1 MSVIEEQVRK
11 RRTFAI
17 ISHPDAGKTTLT
29 EKLLLYGGAIQLA
42 GTVKGR
48 KASRHAT
55 SDWMALEQQRG
66 ISITSSVMQFPY
78 ANHVVNLLD
87 TPGHED
93 FSEDTY
99 RTLTAVDS
107 ALMVID
113 CAKGVEKRTIK
124 LMEVCRLRDTP
135 IMTFINKLDREGR
148 EPIELLDEIE
158 SILKIPCSPITWPIG
173 MGSRLKGVYHL
184 LQDRIY
190 LYTKVGREKA
200 SERRIIEGLDS
211 DEATEVLGSDAD
223 DFRNEVELVKGACP
237 ELNIDDYLA
246 AKQSPVFFGSA
257 LSNFGVKELLDEF
270 VRYAP
275 TPLPRESEQRDVNP
289 TEDKLTGFVF
299 KIQANMDPGHR
310 DRIAFMRICSGEYR
324 KGMRVLH
331 VRSGKEMKI
340 PDAITFMAADRQHAE
355 SAYAG
360 DIIGLHNHGT
370 INIGD
375 SFTEGEIIKF
385 SGIPNFAP
393 EIFRRAVLKDPLRL
407 KALKK
412 GLAQLCEEGATQLFK
427 PLRNN
432 DLILGAVGPLQF
444 DVVAHRLR
452 DEYKVDCQF
461 EAINVATARWVE
473 CDDEKMLAEFD
484 RKAHDNLALDHGES
498 LVYIAPTKINLNLTE
513 ERWPDI
519 VFRKTR
525 EH

>member
-1 MSVIEEQVRK
+1 MSKIATQASK

-29 EKLLLYGGAIQLA
+29 EKLLLFGGAITLA

-48 KASRHAT
+48 KANRHAT

-78 ANHVVNLLD
+78 RDRIVNLLD

-113 CAKGVEKRTIK
+113 CAKGVEQRTVK

-158 SILKIPCSPITWPIG
+158 SVLGIECSPVTWPIG
-173 MGSRLKGVYHL
+173 MGRSLKGVYHL
-184 LQDRIY
+184 LQDKIY
-190 LYTKVGREKA
+190 LYKTAGRQKA
-200 SERRIIEGLDS
+200 SKIEVIDGLDS
-211 DEATEVLGSDAD
+211 KLAD
-223 DFRNEVELVKGACP
+223 DILGHDAATFREEIELVKGACP
-237 ELNIDDYLA
+237 ELDIDAYLA
-246 AKQSPVFFGSA
+246 AKQTPVFFGSA
-257 LSNFGVKELLDEF
+257 ISNFGVRELLDEF
-270 VRYAP
+270 VEYAP
-275 TPLPRESEQRDVNP
+275 PPRSRAAEQRVIAASD
-289 TEDKLTGFVF
+289 EQLTGFVF

-310 DRIAFMRICSGEYR
+310 DRIAFMRICSGEFQ
-324 KGMRVLH
+324 KGMKLLH

-340 PDAITFMAADRQHAE
+340 PDAITFMAADRQHTE
-355 SAYAG
+355 TAYPG
-360 DIIGLHNHGT
+360 DIIGIHNHGT

-375 SFTEGEIIKF
+375 SFSQGEQIKF
-385 SGIPNFAP
+385 AGIPSFAP

-407 KALKK
+407 KALQK
-412 GLAQLCEEGATQLFK
+412 GLAQLCEEGATQLYK
-427 PLRNN
+427 PMRNN
-432 DLILGAVGPLQF
+432 DLILGAVGQLQF
-444 DVVAHRLR
+444 DVVAHRLA
-452 DEYKVDCQF
+452 DEYKVTCQF
-461 EAINVATARWVE
+461 EAINVATARWIE
-473 CDDEKMLAEFD
+473 CDDEKMLEEFQ
-484 RKAHDNLALDHGES
+484 RKAHDNLALDHSDS
-498 LVYIAPTKINLNLTE
+498 LVYIAPSRVNLSLTE

-519 VFRKTR
+519 RFRATR
-525 EH
+525 EY